1 MRRDGDELSKP
12 RAIDFAVIFPGEEKA
27 SEFANHFETLG
38 YIVEKNPVDDR
49 AEYPWDVHV
58 ATVMAPTFDG
68 IRNFES
74 TLDAI
79 AQPLGGR
86 NDGWGCFA
94 IKEDEAAGV
103 TDLSKIE
110 FPEEFREGARNAV
123 TTCLRIQPEE
133 KVTLITDEAC
143 ITIAASLAAELDKR
157 GCTWNAFVL
166 EQIAPRPLNGM
177 PREVLDDMETSQVS
191 IFAVQVQPNE
201 LRSRMDMTDVVNR
214 RHMRHAHMVN
224 ITPEVMVE
232 GMRADFNAVDRLSQV
247 VLDKVRKASYVR
259 ATTPAGTNIRA
270 ELNPAYK
277 WFKTSGIISPEKWGN
292 LPGGECFTAPG
303 EVNGTFVVDGV
314 VGDFLCARYGILR
327 ETPLTIEIAANRITS
342 VASENKELEREFWS
356 YTHTDENSDRV
367 GEFAIG
373 TNIGVSRV
381 IGNILQDEKFPG
393 IHIAFGDPY
402 GAHTGA
408 PWKSTT
414 HIDVV
419 GLEFSIWL
427 GGPDGEEQIMRD
439 GKFLVHG

>member
-1 MRRDGDELSKP
+1 MQSTEETSK
-12 RAIDFAVIFPGEEKA
+12 
-27 SEFANHFETLG
+27 S
-38 YIVEKNPVDDR
+38 VE
-49 AEYPWDVHV
+49 
-58 ATVMAPTFDG
+58 
-68 IRNFES
+68 I
-74 TLDAI
+74 
-79 AQPLGGR
+79 
-86 NDGWGCFA
+86 
-94 IKEDEAAGV
+94 
-103 TDLSKIE
+103 TDLRTVAFPPE
-110 FPEEFREGARNAV
+110 FSEGARNAV
-123 TTCLRIQPEE
+123 TTCLRISPAE
-133 KVTLITDEAC
+133 KVTVITDERC
-143 ITIAASLAAELDKR
+143 LTIAASLVAELAKI
-157 GCTWNAFVL
+157 GCAWNAFVL
-166 EQIAPRPLNGM
+166 EEVAERPLNGM
-177 PREVLDDMETSQVS
+177 PQVVLDDMETSQVS

-247 VLDKVRKASYVR
+247 VLDKVRQATYVR
-259 ATTPAGTNIRA
+259 ATTPAGTDIRA

-303 EVNGTFVVDGV
+303 EVNGVFVVDGV

-327 ETPLTIEIAANRITS
+327 ETPLTIQIVRNRMTS
-342 VASENKELEREFWS
+342 VSSDNKQLEKEFWS

-408 PWKSTT
+408 QWKSTT

-419 GLEFSIWL
+419 GLSFNIWL
-427 GGPDGEEQIMRD
+427 GGPEGEEQIMCE
-439 GKFLVHG
+439 GKFLIEA